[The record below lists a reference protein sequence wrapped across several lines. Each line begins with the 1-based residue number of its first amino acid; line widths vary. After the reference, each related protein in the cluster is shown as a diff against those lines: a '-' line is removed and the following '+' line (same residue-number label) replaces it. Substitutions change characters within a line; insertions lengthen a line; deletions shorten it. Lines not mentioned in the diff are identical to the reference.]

1 MKIVRFSYEG
11 QERWGHLEDGQVR
24 FLAQEPFGG
33 LVYTDEVVSLDS
45 GRLLS
50 PCLPGKIVCAG
61 KNYYDHAL
69 EMGEGV
75 PVEPV
80 LFIKTPNTIAS
91 PEAEISAP
99 DFVTRVDFEGELA
112 VVIGKRASKI
122 SASQVENYIFGYTV
136 LNDVTARKIQK
147 DDGQWSRGKC
157 MDGFCP
163 MGPWI
168 ETDLDASNLAV
179 ETRLNGEVMQSGNT
193 CQLMTGIPAMLK
205 HITACITLE
214 VGDVVATGTPAGIGP
229 MVSGDVVEVEIEG
242 IGVLRNRMA

>member
-1 MKIVRFSYEG
+1 MKIVRFLHEG
-11 QERWGHLEDGQVR
+11 QAHWGHLEGNQVR
-24 FLAQEPFGG
+24 FLAQEPFSG
-33 LVYTDEVVSLDS
+33 LAYTDEAASLKS
-45 GRLLS
+45 GTLLA

-61 KNYYDHAL
+61 KNYYDHAV

-75 PVEPV
+75 PKEPI
-80 LFIKTPNTIAS
+80 LFMKTPNTIAN
-91 PEAEISAP
+91 PEDTISAP
-99 DFVTRVDFEGELA
+99 DFVDQVDYEGELA
-112 VVIGKRASKI
+112 VVIGRKASKI
-122 SASQVENYIFGYTV
+122 SASEVENYIFGYTV

-147 DDGQWSRGKC
+147 GDGQWSRGKC

-168 ETDLDASNLAV
+168 ETELDASNLAL
-179 ETRLNGEVMQSGNT
+179 ETRLNGKVVQSGNT
-193 CQLMTGIPAMLK
+193 CQLMTGIPTMLE

-242 IGVLRNRMA
+242 IGVLRNTMA